1 LTENQVE
8 SLATAFAAAIPEYEF
23 SPAQI
28 QGKSNFNV
36 ISEFALFTAAL
47 LGMLMLHRMYP
58 GEALDSAEAWVAE
71 KRKEKEEE
79 ERKK

>member
-1 LTENQVE
+1 
-8 SLATAFAAAIPEYEF
+8 
-23 SPAQI
+23 
-28 QGKSNFNV
+28 
-36 ISEFALFTAAL
+36 LFTAAL

>member
-1 LTENQVE
+1 
-8 SLATAFAAAIPEYEF
+8 
-23 SPAQI
+23 
-28 QGKSNFNV
+28 
-36 ISEFALFTAAL
+36 
-47 LGMLMLHRMYP
+47 MLMLHRMYP